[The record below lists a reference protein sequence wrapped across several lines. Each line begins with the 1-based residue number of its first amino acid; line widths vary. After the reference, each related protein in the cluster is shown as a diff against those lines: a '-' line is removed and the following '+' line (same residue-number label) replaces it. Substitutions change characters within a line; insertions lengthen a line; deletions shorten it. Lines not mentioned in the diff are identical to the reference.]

1 MQQKK
6 MAAPCRRMAS
16 RSLLQFLS
24 SFSRTAVGNT
34 ATRPFSSTSVCRAA
48 LQTKDAT
55 DRATSSWTLMA
66 AVCLQ
71 RLPVITADYSPI
83 EERFQQLLHQVR
95 LFSAEDCVNSD
106 AESGNTGCSYY
117 VIKLSH
123 ISLGYQFYLTLCNKE
138 RLTHEMLSRSLVYLS
153 I

>member
-24 SFSRTAVGNT
+24 SFSKTAVGNT

-117 VIKLSH
+117 VRQTIPHFTWISVLSH
-123 ISLGYQFYLTLCNKE
+123 TLQ
-138 RLTHEMLSRSLVYLS
+138 
-153 I
+153 